1 MDFNTINDL
10 TQKELLCLIF
20 GFFLGVSTRVGGY
33 IFTLITNPIKNY
45 FKQRKRKK
53 KKTIKKAKKQAYL
66 EWKMQNDVSK
76 LSDEEIYKLLY
87 QKEYNKRL

>member
-76 LSDEEIYKLLY
+76 LRDEEIYKLLY